1 MPGMI
6 HCKDAKTIKEEK
18 ASAIEHDRRLYHHL
32 VTDQKSTKVKE
43 RFYRK
48 PYGKIGE
55 CFDRGDEINGLQ

>member
-1 MPGMI
+1 MPRMI

-18 ASAIEHDRRLYHHL
+18 ASVIEYDRRLYHHL
-32 VTDQKSTKVKE
+32 ESDRKSAKVKE

-55 CFDRGDEINGLQ
+55 TFDRGEEMNELQ